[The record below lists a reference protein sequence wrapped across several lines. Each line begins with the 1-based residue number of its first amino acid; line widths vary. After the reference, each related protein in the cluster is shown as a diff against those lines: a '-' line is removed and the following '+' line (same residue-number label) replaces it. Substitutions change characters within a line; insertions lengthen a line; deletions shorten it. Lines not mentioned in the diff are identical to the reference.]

1 MATRWRMEVKCMPE
15 IIKNQ
20 YTEFPLE
27 KQIEWW
33 KAIVHSINDGVLVI
47 DHEGFVRLI
56 NPEYTQ
62 ITGVTPDIIGKKLR
76 DYRPGAQLPEIL
88 IDRKC
93 RVGVYRK
100 TDKREYIVDMAP
112 IIINDNVIGAVSVC
126 KSLTEVH
133 KLSLELK
140 KKGEKLNQLQ
150 DKIDSLYQA
159 KYTLNQIIGRN
170 GGLKEAVYV
179 AERVANAI
187 LPILITGESGTGKEL
202 FAQAIHNESTRKNHP
217 FIPVNCAA
225 IPSALLESELFGYG
239 DGAFTNA
246 KKGGKI
252 GLFEMANNG
261 TIFLDEIGDM
271 SYDLQAKLLRVLQE
285 RKIRRV
291 GETNERSIDVR
302 IVAATHRDLQQLVKK
317 SHFREDL
324 FYRLNVITLQIPP
337 LRERKEDISDL
348 IYSMLRSSQVNLS
361 IENSP
366 YEYTISNETMNFLEQ
381 YEWPGNVREL
391 KNVIDYASC
400 MAEGTEIKIEHLPE
414 LITKKHVS
422 KYESKDRSTIQSL
435 KEAMEETER
444 NFIMETLKRF
454 GSDIEEKK
462 KAAKSLGISLA
473 TLYNKLKRY
482 KIDF

>member
-1 MATRWRMEVKCMPE
+1 MVE
-15 IIKNQ
+15 
-20 YTEFPLE
+20 
-27 KQIEWW
+27 
-33 KAIVHSINDGVLVI
+33 AIVHSINDGVLVI
-47 DHEGFVRLI
+47 DHEGFVRLF

-76 DYRPGAQLPEIL
+76 EYRPGAQLPEIL

-112 IIINDNVIGAVSVC
+112 IIINDKVIGAVSVC

-187 LPILITGESGTGKEL
+187 LPIFITGESGTGKEL
-202 FAQAIHNESTRKNHP
+202 FAQAIHNESSRKNHP

-239 DGAFTNA
+239 DGAITNA

-261 TIFLDEIGDM
+261 TIFLD
-271 SYDLQAKLLRVLQE
+271 
-285 RKIRRV
+285 
-291 GETNERSIDVR
+291 
-302 IVAATHRDLQQLVKK
+302 
-317 SHFREDL
+317 
-324 FYRLNVITLQIPP
+324 
-337 LRERKEDISDL
+337 DISFRK
-348 IYSMLRSSQVNLS
+348 SFN
-361 IENSP
+361 
-366 YEYTISNETMNFLEQ
+366 TFKSNGCHQRNGFH
-381 YEWPGNVREL
+381 PGSN
-391 KNVIDYASC
+391 C
-400 MAEGTEIKIEHLPE
+400 
-414 LITKKHVS
+414 
-422 KYESKDRSTIQSL
+422 
-435 KEAMEETER
+435 
-444 NFIMETLKRF
+444 
-454 GSDIEEKK
+454 
-462 KAAKSLGISLA
+462 
-473 TLYNKLKRY
+473 
-482 KIDF
+482 

>member
-1 MATRWRMEVKCMPE
+1 MDVKCMPE
-15 IIKNQ
+15 KIKNQ

-76 DYRPGAQLPEIL
+76 EYRPGAQLPEIL

-112 IIINDNVIGAVSVC
+112 IIINDKVIGAVSVC

-187 LPILITGESGTGKEL
+187 LPIFITGESGTGKEL
-202 FAQAIHNESTRKNHP
+202 FAQAIHNESSRKNHP

-239 DGAFTNA
+239 DGAITNA

-261 TIFLDEIGDM
+261 TIFLD
-271 SYDLQAKLLRVLQE
+271 
-285 RKIRRV
+285 
-291 GETNERSIDVR
+291 
-302 IVAATHRDLQQLVKK
+302 
-317 SHFREDL
+317 
-324 FYRLNVITLQIPP
+324 
-337 LRERKEDISDL
+337 DISFRK
-348 IYSMLRSSQVNLS
+348 SFN
-361 IENSP
+361 
-366 YEYTISNETMNFLEQ
+366 TFKSNGCHQRNGFH
-381 YEWPGNVREL
+381 PGSN
-391 KNVIDYASC
+391 C
-400 MAEGTEIKIEHLPE
+400 
-414 LITKKHVS
+414 
-422 KYESKDRSTIQSL
+422 
-435 KEAMEETER
+435 
-444 NFIMETLKRF
+444 
-454 GSDIEEKK
+454 
-462 KAAKSLGISLA
+462 
-473 TLYNKLKRY
+473 
-482 KIDF
+482 